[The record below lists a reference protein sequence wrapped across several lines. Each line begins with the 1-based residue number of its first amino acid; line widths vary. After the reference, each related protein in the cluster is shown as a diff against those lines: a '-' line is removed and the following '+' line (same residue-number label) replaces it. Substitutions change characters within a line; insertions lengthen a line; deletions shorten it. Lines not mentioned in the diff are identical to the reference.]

1 MYRLFIAA
9 NLPSEIM
16 QALRETQNQLKR
28 RLVGAPLSWTR
39 PEGIHV
45 TLKFLGDTDPRRV
58 EAIATALR
66 QAVTPHRPF
75 TVTVGGFGCFPNPRK
90 ANVLW
95 VGIQDPG
102 GKLARLAASVDQ
114 ATAALGWESEH
125 RPFTAHLTLARV
137 QRDAA
142 ANQRQTL
149 AEALPTVTLPASLGA
164 IAIDRIHLI
173 RSELNSQG
181 STYTALAEVALTGK
195 T

>member
-1 MYRLFIAA
+1 MLRLFIAA
-9 NLPSEIM
+9 NLPPEIVL
-16 QALRETQNQLKR
+16 ALRDTQNQLKR
-28 RLVGAPLSWTR
+28 RLASAPLSWTR
-39 PEGIHV
+39 PEGIHI
-45 TLKFLGDTDPRRV
+45 TLKFLGDTDPKRV
-58 EAIATALR
+58 EAITTALR

-95 VGIQDPG
+95 VGVQDPDG
-102 GKLARLAASVDQ
+102 RLARLAASVDQ

-142 ANQRQTL
+142 ADQRRALGET
-149 AEALPTVTLPASLGA
+149 LPTVILPASLGA

-173 RSELNSQG
+173 RSELEPQG
-181 STYTALAEVALTGK
+181 SIYTALAEAALTGK

>member
-9 NLPSEIM
+9 NLSPEIVL
-16 QALRETQNQLKR
+16 ALRETQNQLKR
-28 RLVGAPLSWTR
+28 HLAGAPLSWTR

-45 TLKFLGDTDPRRV
+45 TFKFLGDTDPRRV
-58 EAIATALR
+58 EAITAALR
-66 QAVTPHRPF
+66 QAVSPHRPF

-114 ATAALGWESEH
+114 ATAALGWEPEH

-142 ANQRQTL
+142 ADQRRAL
-149 AEALPTVTLPASLGA
+149 GEILPTVTLPASLGA

-181 STYTALAEVALTGK
+181 SIYTALGEVALTGK